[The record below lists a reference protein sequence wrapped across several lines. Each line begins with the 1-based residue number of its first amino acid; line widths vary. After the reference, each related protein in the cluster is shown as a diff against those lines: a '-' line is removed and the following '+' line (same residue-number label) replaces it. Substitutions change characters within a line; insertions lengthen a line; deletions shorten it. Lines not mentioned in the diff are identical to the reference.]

1 MDWFWH
7 VFEAAEFHPTVFLA
21 EYDKAELKSD
31 CLNSDQDLAR
41 MFVGSC
47 ALCLWIVPGTGS
59 QSGAEV
65 TQGKG

>member
-1 MDWFWH
+1 M
-7 VFEAAEFHPTVFLA
+7 FLA

-31 CLNSDQDLAR
+31 CLNSDKDLAS

-47 ALCLWIVPGTGS
+47 ALCLWIVLGTGS

-65 TQGKG
+65 TQGKGEECRDI